1 MEFKNKLE
9 DRLNSVLIIDK
20 LSNPNR
26 YSKILSTEIA
36 NLLGEFMML
45 ISKPEVDIL
54 VDNSGKYKIQ
64 IVAYANELKQIGF

>member
-36 NLLGEFMML
+36 NLLGEFMIL